1 MRVTVNDMSDEATKV
16 TIRMGPD
23 VIQAMED
30 FMADHGIENRSDF
43 IRDAIS
49 DYIASQENGGSAS
62 TGGIFVR
69 FSELQMD
76 ALENIIQSGVAY
88 DVEELVRGCVL
99 HRTVPEQ
106 VQTDPYA
113 NASRSAQRNAVLK

>member
-1 MRVTVNDMSDEATKV
+1 MSDEATKV

-49 DYIASQENGGSAS
+49 GYIASQENGGSAS

-76 ALENIIQSGVAY
+76 ALDKIVEGGVAY
-88 DVEELVRGCVL
+88 DVEEFVRRCVL
-99 HRTVPEQ
+99 DRIVPEE
-106 VQTDPYA
+106 VEKDVFT
-113 NASRSAQRNAVLK
+113 NAFRSAQRNAALK

>member
-1 MRVTVNDMSDEATKV
+1 MSDEATKV

-23 VIQAMED
+23 VIQSMED

-49 DYIASQENGGSAS
+49 GYIYSQEHGGSAG

-76 ALENIIQSGVAY
+76 ALENIVQSGVAF
-88 DVEELVRGCVL
+88 DVEEFIRECVL
-99 HRTVPEQ
+99 SRIVPED
-106 VQTDPYA
+106 VQKEAYA
-113 NASRSAQRNAVLK
+113 NAFRSAQRNAALK

>member
-1 MRVTVNDMSDEATKV
+1 MSDEATKV

-49 DYIASQENGGSAS
+49 GYIASQENGGSAS

-88 DVEELVRGCVL
+88 DVEEFVRGCVL
-99 HRTVPEQ
+99 DRIVPEE
-106 VQTDPYA
+106 VQKEAYA
-113 NASRSAQRNAVLK
+113 NAFRSAQRNAVLK